1 MSGRNYRVG
10 RCSSTLENI
19 FLLFLKLCVDCLEL
33 FLQLM
38 SGFHGSH
45 NLLVDNLDLVLENLV
60 GRLYR
65 LLSHLLAFQEVLFLL
80 VVDFVPAIHD
90 YLLGHFVDVQ
100 VRISQFS
107 FQGAQSNR
115 QRVDFIFVLGRL
127 LSKGF

>member
-1 MSGRNYRVG
+1 
-10 RCSSTLENI
+10 
-19 FLLFLKLCVDCLEL
+19 
-33 FLQLM
+33 M

-45 NLLVDNLDLVLENLV
+45 NLLVDDLDFVLENLV

-115 QRVDFIFVLGRL
+115 QRVDFLFVLGRL